1 MCTTYTTYVL
11 CCSEYW
17 NLLQQTGWKDL
28 MFSSSQSNSFTLSLF
43 FSPPL
48 SNDWES
54 ILLTLDLRF
63 TFPRVNPNCHTDC
76 ISLLYLILLDRVNVC
91 QLNQLL
97 ISSINIYIYINFSP
111 RHPCNIVLI
120 SNFSRQIDIV
130 SSRQTQAIFDR
141 RNFFK
146 IEEQDLV
153 TEMIVSRNEK
163 GKLKIDEEKKKKKE
177 KFARRR
183 NGRERKQ
190 ASPRFD
196 RIVSCCNL
204 EVEGNAVWAEMG
216 MQLTRQLTEN
226 TLVPRR
232 AALIRVPHRAQKLRW
247 KVSPRENPRNV
258 RRSFKLIFLSND
270 LKIVMPFVRANR
282 GKYN

>member
-1 MCTTYTTYVL
+1 M
-11 CCSEYW
+11 
-17 NLLQQTGWKDL
+17 
-28 MFSSSQSNSFTLSLF
+28 
-43 FSPPL
+43 
-48 SNDWES
+48 
-54 ILLTLDLRF
+54 
-63 TFPRVNPNCHTDC
+63 NPNCHTDC

-111 RHPCNIVLI
+111 RYPRNIVLI

-130 SSRQTQAIFDR
+130 SSRQTRAIFDR

-153 TEMIVSRNEK
+153 TEMIVSGNEK

-204 EVEGNAVWAEMG
+204 ERKEMRSE
-216 MQLTRQLTEN
+216 Q
-226 TLVPRR
+226 
-232 AALIRVPHRAQKLRW
+232 RW
-247 KVSPRENPRNV
+247 ECN
-258 RRSFKLIFLSND
+258 
-270 LKIVMPFVRANR
+270 
-282 GKYN
+282 